1 MKEFVKSEENFTK
14 KILQLIDR
22 LSFLKLLVVWVFI
35 TVFFGFIYFFFSG
48 NSSFLLNTQ
57 TGSHISSLSEGVY
70 FSFIT
75 STTTGFGDLTPVGFF
90 RIIAI
95 FEVILGLLMI
105 SIVTSKLISMKQNII
120 IEELYELTF
129 SERIN
134 RIRSSLLYSRQNI
147 NALIHNIED
156 NNFKKREIK
165 SLYLSFISLEETL
178 EEIMFI
184 FTKDSSNE
192 FVKSIDDVHTG
203 IIANSVLFSLH
214 RIEEAVKIMKLRN
227 ITWQTDKNIHHLEK
241 IILLIR
247 DIFSEINKKKILS
260 KDVFENLNNEKKN
273 IISRIKE
280 LEPQIL

>member
-1 MKEFVKSEENFTK
+1 MKYHYKEENITK
-14 KILQLIDR
+14 RLLHLIDK
-22 LSFLKLLVVWVFI
+22 LSFLKLLFVWIII
-35 TVFFGFIYFFFSG
+35 TVFFGLIYFFFA
-48 NSSFLLNTQ
+48 NNAHYLLNTQ
-57 TGSHISSLSEGVY
+57 TNSHITSLTEGIY

-147 NALIHNIED
+147 NAFIHKIED
-156 NNFKKREIK
+156 DNFRKREIK

-184 FTKDSSNE
+184 FTKNTTDN

-214 RIEEAVKIMKLRN
+214 RIEEVVKIMKLKDVS
-227 ITWQTDKNIHHLEK
+227 WQTDRNIHHLEK
-241 IILLIR
+241 IIILIE
-247 DIFSEINKKKILS
+247 DIFSEIRKKKILS
-260 KDVFENLNNEKKN
+260 NDVFDNLKTEKRN
-273 IISRIKE
+273 IINHIKE
-280 LEPQIL
+280 LEPKII